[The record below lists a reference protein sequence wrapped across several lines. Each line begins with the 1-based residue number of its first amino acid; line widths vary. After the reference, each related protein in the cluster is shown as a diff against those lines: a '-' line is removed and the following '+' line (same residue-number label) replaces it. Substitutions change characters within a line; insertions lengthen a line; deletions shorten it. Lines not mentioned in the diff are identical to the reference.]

1 MYSGTLKILV
11 DLLLP
16 RTCVFCDTQKSLLCD
31 YCRNNKLQY
40 YAHHFCHV
48 CHKELSDN
56 LVHPECRESTK
67 IDGVFVVAHYNKFA
81 KILIEEMKYNLYFA
95 ISKEIGFLMKAKLS
109 DYNISYDA
117 LIPVPLHKFKENY
130 RGFNQAELLSRVIT
144 TQVDNCLKRTKNTK
158 SQVSLNREE
167 RFENLKNVFEL
178 KHKVNYKAVLIVDD
192 VMTSGSTLE
201 ECSKVLKHA
210 GVKKVYGLVFARD

>member
-1 MYSGTLKILV
+1 MLKILL

-16 RTCVFCDTQKSLLCD
+16 STCIFCDTQKSLFCD
-31 YCRNNKLQY
+31 NCKNNKLHY
-40 YAHHFCHV
+40 YTQHFCHV
-48 CHKELSDN
+48 CHKELSN
-56 LVHPECRESTK
+56 FLVHSECRENTK
-67 IDGVFVVAHYNKFA
+67 IDGVIVVAHYNKFA

-95 ISKEIGFLMKAKLS
+95 ISKEIGLLMKAKLS

-117 LIPVPLHKFKENY
+117 AIPVPLHKFKENY
-130 RGFNQAELLSRVIT
+130 RGFNQAKLLARVIT
-144 TQVDNCLKRTKNTK
+144 TQVDNCLRRTKNTK

-167 RFENLKNVFEL
+167 RLENLKNVFEL
-178 KHKVNYKAVLIVDD
+178 KHKINHKSVLLVDD